1 MAKLYSYTLEHFF
14 RDFTEEEIV
23 DGLELALSSPLSDF
37 QERANAGILRTHG
50 IPYFSK
56 EKLSILHSQWPSDNS
71 DREETAEIYLDEPH
85 NELILTSCTCR
96 QFAKSHYACPHITS
110 LLCSYLMKTNGHEI
124 FLNTPLAAKLAQ
136 KTGVNNPFLPGILQK
151 TDIGVSR
158 LLASA
163 ATPVTVSPDFSSNG
177 PLGVECYLLSRNGG
191 AYLELKIGS
200 RRKYVVK
207 SLYEF
212 LKAIACGNSYT
223 LGKETIEHMSLDL
236 FDPSSKALIR
246 FLLELDFF
254 KSQTSHYHS
263 LYISISGNYQR
274 YLYLEGRDL
283 DSLMELLNRFNGEI
297 PVSFENEKIFIN
309 FDQNL
314 LQLSMKKQ
322 PYGVILSA
330 GEFQTA
336 FSTSEWHYLS
346 IGKTLFR
353 IPGAKADMLTS
364 LLNLLTEKPTLYI
377 RDQDLP
383 QFLGQTSKQLETYTQ
398 LSTTGFEL
406 DDYSLETPKFHLYLD
421 LPQEDLISC
430 QVKCYYSR
438 KDREYLL
445 YDQTDV
451 NQRNMAVENQLKQKI
466 NVFFDAYDET
476 NKAMCLTCADERMYQ
491 FLTQDLPKFSEF
503 GEVFVSDALQ
513 KLRVRPLPPVNV
525 GIRLDTGL
533 LHMSL
538 TSSDLSQ
545 DELIELLSSYSTK
558 KKFHRLKNGSF
569 ITFDPEQAQQWSA
582 MSESFLQYGKKHPEN
597 MAIPLFRS
605 MYLDE
610 VLKNHDQIQLSENR
624 QYKELLLNMDYALDN
639 DYPVPES
646 LKALLRPYQAEG
658 FRWIKTLKQCG
669 FGGILADD
677 MGLGKTL
684 QTLAF
689 LLSEKRDGKTG
700 DSLRTLIITPASLVY
715 NWKKEIAR
723 FTPELTCKVLT
734 GTATARQELIG
745 PDNDADI
752 WITSYDL
759 LKRDIALY
767 EDIIFANQI
776 IDEAQYIKNHSTQA
790 SKAVRLIQSSF
801 RLALTGTPIENQ
813 LSELWSIFDYLM
825 PGFLY
830 NYPTFKNRYESAIV
844 NDQDKETSDRLRR
857 LVHPFILRRLKKDV
871 LKELPDKIEKV
882 VSVHLE
888 GEQKK
893 LYDAYAQRLK
903 LYLAKQSPEEFRQ
916 SKLEILKELTRLRQL
931 CCGPSLFL
939 EHYHGENAKLDTCM
953 ELVKQAIENGHKILL
968 FSQFTSVLDELQ
980 KAFKHEQIKSHRI
993 DGGVSK
999 EERIRL
1005 TESFATDDTPVFCI
1019 SLKAGGTGLNLTA
1032 ADIVI
1037 HYDPWWNV
1045 AAQNQATD
1053 RTHRIGQKNIVTVY
1067 ELIAEATIEE
1077 QILNLQKAK
1086 SDLVEEILSGD
1097 GIKSTVL
1104 NRDELL
1110 QML

>member
-1 MAKLYSYTLEHFF
+1 MAKLSSYTLEHFL

-23 DGLELALSSPLSDF
+23 DGLELALSSPISDF
-37 QERANAGILRTHG
+37 QERADAKTLRANG

-56 EKLSILHSQWPSDNS
+56 EKLSILTSQWPSTDS
-71 DREETAEIYLDEPH
+71 KDMETAEIYLDELH
-85 NELILTSCTCR
+85 NELIFTRCSCS
-96 QFAKSHYACPHITS
+96 QFAKSRYACCHITA
-110 LLCSYLMKTNGHEI
+110 LLCSYFLKAHGPGI
-124 FLNTPLAAKLAQ
+124 FQNTDLAQKLAQ
-136 KTGVNNPFLPGILQK
+136 KTGVDDPFLPGVLQK
-151 TDIGVSR
+151 TDAALSR
-158 LLASA
+158 LLAANS
-163 ATPVTVSPDFSSNG
+163 TPSISSPDFSSIG
-177 PLGVECYLLSRNGG
+177 LLGVECYLLSCRGG
-191 AYLELKIGS
+191 IYLELKIGG

-207 SLYEF
+207 SLYDLLVSF
-212 LKAIACGNSYT
+212 YHHSSYT
-223 LGKETIEHMSLDL
+223 IGKETIPHMSLDL
-236 FDPSSKALIR
+236 FDSSSRLLMQFLSDLCQLKAQTPYYSS
-246 FLLELDFF
+246 FF
-254 KSQTSHYHS
+254 VSV
-263 LYISISGNYQR
+263 SGNYQR
-274 YLYLEGRDL
+274 YIYLEGRDL
-283 DSLMELLNRFNGEI
+283 DCLMELLNRCNGQLS
-297 PVSFENEKIFIN
+297 VWFENN
-309 FDQNL
+309 RTMVNLDQNL
-314 LQLSMKKQ
+314 LQLSMEKQ
-322 PYGVILSA
+322 PYGVLLKA
-330 GEFQTA
+330 GDFQTA
-336 FSTSEWHYLS
+336 FSTSEWSYLRMADT
-346 IGKTLFR
+346 IFR
-353 IPGAKADMLTS
+353 IPGQNAGMLLP
-364 LLNLLTEKPTLYI
+364 LLDLLSEKQKLYI

-383 QFLGQTSKQLETYTQ
+383 QFLGQTTKQLEAYTQ

-406 DDYSLETPKFHLYLD
+406 DDYCMETPVFRIYLD

-430 QVKCYYSR
+430 QVKCYYTR

-445 YDQTDV
+445 YDQADL
-451 NQRNMAVENQLKQKI
+451 NQRNLAAENQFKQKI
-466 NVFFDAYDET
+466 NVFFDAYDEA

-491 FLTQDLPKFSEF
+491 FLTLDLPKLSEL
-503 GEVFVSDALQ
+503 GELFVSDALQ

-624 QYKELLLNMDYALDN
+624 QYKELLLNMDYALDS
-639 DYPVPES
+639 DYPVPDS
-646 LKALLRPYQAEG
+646 LKALLRPYQTEG

-689 LLSEKRDGKTG
+689 LLSEKEDGKSG

-715 NWKKEIAR
+715 NWKKEISR

-734 GTATARQELIG
+734 GTAANRQELIR
-745 PDNDADI
+745 PENDADI

-776 IDEAQYIKNHSTQA
+776 IDEAQYIKNHATQA
-790 SKAVRLIQSSF
+790 SKAVHLIQSSF

-939 EHYHGENAKLDTCM
+939 ENYHGENAKLDTCM

-968 FSQFTSVLDELQ
+968 FSQFTTVLDEIQ
-980 KAFKHEQIKSHRI
+980 KSLDHAQIKSHRI
-993 DGGVSK
+993 DGSVSK
-999 EERIRL
+999 EERSRL
-1005 TESFATDDTPVFCI
+1005 TESFATDDTSVFCI

-1053 RTHRIGQKNIVTVY
+1053 RTHRIGQKNVVTVY